1 MDFASMNVKALR
13 AACKDARISYGSL
26 DTAGMRTALEAHAAH
41 AAHAAQEAKDLLI
54 AQVGTLDADALAALG
69 EFGLGT
75 DGETAMCPHCGIN
88 HKDNGCT
95 TPDDM
100 GVNEEQDRTLHQL
113 GSQHAEHACMGCGGE
128 WGAVRPPYVAPTSK
142 PTGATGT
149 GLKIEKDRVARNG
162 VKRPSVGGLCR
173 AVWDWCDAQV
183 AAGVQPTSKGVKAHA
198 LVAGWNG
205 NNATIE
211 LYQWRKW
218 SKPTADELAAL
229 AAAPA
234 PAEGGAAPQGEGDTT
249 APQGQEDVAVQQDA
263 ASAA

>member
-1 MDFASMNVKALR
+1 MDYASMNAKALR

-26 DTAGMRTALEAHAAH
+26 DTAGMRTALEAHAAQV
-41 AAHAAQEAKDLLI
+41 AAHAAEVLQNM
-54 AQVGTLDADALAALG
+54 VGTLDAEALAALG
-69 EFGLGT
+69 ENGLGE
-75 DGETAMCPHCGIN
+75 DAEHAVCPHCGIN
-88 HKDNGCT
+88 HKDNGYT

-100 GVNEEQDRTLHQL
+100 GANELQDRTLHQL

-128 WGAVRPPYVAPTSK
+128 WGPVRPAYVAPKTS
-142 PTGATGT
+142 TATGT

-234 PAEGGAAPQGEGDTT
+234 PQEGGAAPQGDADTT
-249 APQGQEDVAVQQDA
+249 APQEGDVAAPQQDA